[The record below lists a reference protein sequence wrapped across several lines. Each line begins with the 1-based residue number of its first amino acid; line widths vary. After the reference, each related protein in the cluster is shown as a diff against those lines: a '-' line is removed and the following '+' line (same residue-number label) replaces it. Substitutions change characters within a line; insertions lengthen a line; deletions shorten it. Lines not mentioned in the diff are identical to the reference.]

1 MTITYSD
8 MLDQLVVEASNG
20 LGVEAT
26 RDPSL
31 VGSMVAAN
39 GGCVFV
45 QFPTHVGRL
54 LDGANL
60 EVPVSL
66 IAPAPAD
73 LASVDWLLDHFDDLV
88 QFFGARSVVNGPIDI
103 GSETYPAVTVTAQI
117 ALGGTP

>member
-1 MTITYSD
+1 
-8 MLDQLVVEASNG
+8 
-20 LGVEAT
+20 
-26 RDPSL
+26 
-31 VGSMVAAN
+31 MVAAN

>member
-31 VGSMVAAN
+31 VGSLVAAH